1 MDIAI
6 VERSGIDFAFIL
18 HVTRLVDR
26 VVPLQAVDIPDVVAS
41 VEVVVDSDV
50 GDVLTEDVS
59 DVSDVSVVLGWEVE
73 LCESGVVLAVVCD
86 VDESS
91 VVLVVIGDVEVS
103 VLVVVAVVAVVVDGV
118 EVEVVAEVEVDV
130 SVVCV
135 EVELVVVGVD
145 AVVSVV
151 DRVVSVVV
159 SVVVVSIENS
169 LGKSERPV
177 ESVGHRRAL
186 WRVRDI
192 ETSRDSVVC

>member
-1 MDIAI
+1 MDVAI

-59 DVSDVSVVLGWEVE
+59 DVSVVLGWEVE
-73 LCESGVVLAVVCD
+73 LCESGVVVAVVCD

-135 EVELVVVGVD
+135 VVELVVVGVD

-169 LGKSERPV
+169 LGKSERPLNRWAIGERFGAFETLKPRV
-177 ESVGHRRAL
+177 IL
-186 WRVRDI
+186 WFVKK
-192 ETSRDSVVC
+192 